1 MVQFFSW
8 AAFMYM
14 WTYTNGAIA
23 DNVWGTTNTAS
34 AEYQEAGNWVGV
46 LFAIQAIGSLCWA
59 VLLPMFKSRKFAY
72 SLSLLLGGLGFI
84 STFFIHDQYSLFA
97 SYFAIGFAWAAMLAM
112 PFTILTNSV
121 SGKNMGAYLGLFNG
135 TICLPQICA
144 ALIGGGLLHLVGG
157 KQVSMLVLAGIF
169 LIVGAICVFLIKET
183 LVQHE
188 NN

>member
-1 MVQFFSW
+1 
-8 AAFMYM
+8 
-14 WTYTNGAIA
+14 
-23 DNVWGTTNTAS
+23 
-34 AEYQEAGNWVGV
+34 
-46 LFAIQAIGSLCWA
+46 
-59 VLLPMFKSRKFAY
+59 MFKSRKFAY
-72 SLSLLLGGLGFI
+72 SLSLFLGGLGFI

-97 SYFAIGFAWAAMLAM
+97 SYFVIGFAWAAMLAM

-183 LVQHE
+183 LAQHE